1 MALEEG
7 YEKEEREIVNN
18 ATENGVSFET
28 AAIIKEKI
36 KKEGVDGYEFIQMLK
51 GKLRDEIDKEK

>member
-7 YEKEEREIVNN
+7 YEEEEREIVNN
-18 ATENGVSFET
+18 ATEIGVSFET

-36 KKEGVDGYEFIQMLK
+36 KNEGVDGYEFIQMHK

>member
-1 MALEEG
+1 MELEKG

-18 ATENGVSFET
+18 ATENGVPFET
-28 AAIIKEKI
+28 AATIKENI

-51 GKLRDEIDKEK
+51 GKLRDEIDNEK